1 MLSCTRSPIASSNM
15 ALAPDTIAAVATPPG
30 RGGIGIVRVSGPLV
44 ETIARSLVG
53 CEIVPRQA
61 TFSAFKDGQGEVI
74 DRGIALFFPG
84 PTSFTGEDTL
94 EVQGHGGPVV
104 MDMLLQRTLELG
116 ARVARPG
123 EFSERAFL
131 NGKVDLT
138 QAEAIT
144 DLIDSA
150 SQQAA
155 RCAMRSLEGGFSSK
169 TKELVNLL
177 VDLRTYIEGALDFPE
192 EEIDFLEDSQV
203 KKRLSSF
210 ITRADRLYRE
220 AEQGCLLREGMRI
233 AIIGRPNVGKSSLL
247 NRLADRDSAIVTPVP
262 GTTRDIISEEI
273 LIDGLPIRVADTA
286 GLCVAR
292 DVVEQEGIRRTWQ
305 AVERADR
312 ILFVVQSGN
321 GIEGEDQKLLHR
333 FQKSGGVTIVHNK
346 IDLTEAQPGVE
357 ERNQVLNVYVSAKT
371 GVGIDLLRGHLKA
384 CVGYKPVS
392 EGGFMARRRHL
403 EALGRARAL
412 VQRGLDQL
420 TAHRAGELL
429 AEDLRLAQ
437 QAFGEITGEV
447 TSDDLLG
454 AIFSRFCIGK

>member
-1 MLSCTRSPIASSNM
+1 
-15 ALAPDTIAAVATPPG
+15 
-30 RGGIGIVRVSGPLV
+30 
-44 ETIARSLVG
+44 
-53 CEIVPRQA
+53 
-61 TFSAFKDGQGEVI
+61 
-74 DRGIALFFPG
+74 
-84 PTSFTGEDTL
+84 
-94 EVQGHGGPVV
+94 
-104 MDMLLQRTLELG
+104 
-116 ARVARPG
+116 
-123 EFSERAFL
+123 
-131 NGKVDLT
+131 
-138 QAEAIT
+138 
-144 DLIDSA
+144 
-150 SQQAA
+150 
-155 RCAMRSLEGGFSSK
+155 
-169 TKELVNLL
+169 
-177 VDLRTYIEGALDFPE
+177 
-192 EEIDFLEDSQV
+192 
-203 KKRLSSF
+203 
-210 ITRADRLYRE
+210 
-220 AEQGCLLREGMRI
+220 
-233 AIIGRPNVGKSSLL
+233 
-247 NRLADRDSAIVTPVP
+247 
-262 GTTRDIISEEI
+262 
-273 LIDGLPIRVADTA
+273 
-286 GLCVAR
+286 
-292 DVVEQEGIRRTWQ
+292 IRRTWQ

-346 IDLTEAQPGVE
+346 IDLTEAQPRVE

-371 GVGIDLLRGHLKA
+371 GEGIDLLRGHLKA